1 MGQFKELMG
10 VKQGHSSFIMSS
22 LAYQMNLI
30 GSHVEVY
37 TINSIAFTS
46 RVKLKS
52 IVTSY
57 HEV

>member
-1 MGQFKELMG
+1 
-10 VKQGHSSFIMSS
+10 MSS